1 MYSLIW
7 TARFTRAAERF
18 IKQHP
23 DLQRKFAQTLRDLEQ
38 DPFHPHLKCHPLS
51 GKLKGMHAIRL
62 TEGYR
67 ITLTIFVTEREILLL
82 DIGSHDQVYG

>member
-1 MYSLIW
+1 
-7 TARFTRAAERF
+7 
-18 IKQHP
+18 
-23 DLQRKFAQTLRDLEQ
+23 
-38 DPFHPHLKCHPLS
+38 
-51 GKLKGMHAIRL
+51 MHAIRL